1 MASVFAVA
9 SYILGKRGRM
19 TAMKLQKL
27 VYYSQAWSLV
37 RDGRPLFGEEI
48 EAWVNGPVVYELFKA
63 HRGMFELN
71 AADLRYGNPATLDRA
86 ATATIDAVLEHYGA
100 MSPQRLSDLSH
111 TEAPWLE
118 ARRDVDGT
126 ARGARV
132 ITTEA
137 MRDYYATSGQG
148 PAGRERPG
156 SDAVAAGT
164 LSSDSPHE
172 PTPGRRR
179 SSGPWPAAQGEP

>member
-9 SYILGKRGRM
+9 SYILGKQGRM

-63 HRGMFELN
+63 HRGMFELS

-100 MSPQRLSDLSH
+100 MSPKRLSDLSH

-118 ARRDVDGT
+118 ARRDLGGT
-126 ARGARV
+126 ARSARV

-137 MRDYYATSGQG
+137 MRDYYATSEQG
-148 PAGRERPG
+148 PAGRERSG
-156 SDAVAAGT
+156 SGAVAASL
-164 LSSDSPHE
+164 LSSGSRPQ
-172 PTPGRRR
+172 PRPGRHH
-179 SSGPWPAAQGEP
+179 

>member
-9 SYILGKRGRM
+9 SHILGKQGRM

-63 HRGMFELN
+63 HRGMFELSV
-71 AADLRYGNPATLDRA
+71 ADLRYGNPATLDRA
-86 ATATIDAVLEHYGA
+86 ATATIDAVLEHYGT

-118 ARRDVDGT
+118 ARRNLDSA
-126 ARGARV
+126 ARSARV
-132 ITTEA
+132 IRLEA
-137 MRDYYATSGQG
+137 MRDHYAILEQG
-148 PAGRERPG
+148 PASLLGDSTPQPG
-156 SDAVAAGT
+156 SHRPAG
-164 LSSDSPHE
+164 
-172 PTPGRRR
+172 
-179 SSGPWPAAQGEP
+179 